1 MTQRGEMIVSG
12 QPAGIFDL
20 DALKDLLI
28 ILFTLV
34 SIKQTVLLYSTM
46 YAGPVSTSTAMLVG
60 TYLLR
65 RRGLSWSDLG
75 LRLPDSWLKT
85 FGLAALTFGAL
96 AVTVS
101 IAAEIA
107 DMLFE
112 NVGTSGKFDHIKG
125 NFGAYTLAMLVTW
138 THSAFFEELLF
149 RAFIINRTSAFLG
162 DDLRAKIVAIVFSAI
177 FFGYRHYYYQGMHG
191 ALTTGS
197 IGLTFAILY
206 VWFGK
211 KNILPLVLTHGCI
224 NSMNH
229 TARYLGFELD

>member
-1 MTQRGEMIVSG
+1 MSRNGSMAASEQQANVL
-12 QPAGIFDL
+12 DL
-20 DALKDLLI
+20 GALKDLLI

-46 YAGPVSTSTAMLVG
+46 YAGPASTTSAMLIG

-65 RRGLSWSDLG
+65 RKGLSWTDLG
-75 LRLPDSWLKT
+75 LRRPDSWFKT
-85 FGLAALTFGAL
+85 LALAIFTFGAM
-96 AVTVS
+96 
-101 IAAEIA
+101 AAAILVAGSIA
-107 DMLFE
+107 DMFFE
-112 NVGTSGKFDHIKG
+112 DVHTSGKFDHIKG
-125 NFGAYTLAMLVTW
+125 NLGAYALAMFVTW

-162 DDLRAKIVAIVFSAI
+162 GGFWADVVAVVFAAA

-191 ALTTGS
+191 AITTGA
-197 IGLTFAILY
+197 IGLTFGILY

-211 KNILPLVLTHGCI
+211 RNIWPLVLTHGSI

-229 TARYLGFELD
+229 TARYLGFISG